1 MQTFFTC
8 VGFLDMAQ
16 GSSLINIEPSLLT
29 SSMTGNDKKS
39 RGNRPENSFTG
50 HAQRILDTIKNSPY
64 FLRKRVQE
72 EPQVEHINI
81 PATKET
87 KFYVLYKGKVQ
98 VRGARIHDAIN
109 GIAQLVTDP
118 TLYAPTCRTEKG
130 ENIHDNYAS
139 ELSTV
144 TVSKTD
150 IFVNGNGVHVR
161 LPLMDLAFCATDLRV
176 PQVVSI
182 VTNTGSDFFCYALVC
197 PNRVKSNELVNTINQ
212 TFETVWKEWK
222 RRERQET
229 QKEDEKKVEAE
240 MEYVERKKRGK
251 DKRNGEKNKKK
262 TSSNT

>member
-1 MQTFFTC
+1 
-8 VGFLDMAQ
+8 MAKSPTTLVDQ
-16 GSSLINIEPSLLT
+16 ENFPIGLR
-29 SSMTGNDKKS
+29 MTGNDRKKGS
-39 RGNRPENSFTG
+39 RGGDSHSFSG

-72 EPQVEHINI
+72 DTIIEPITV
-81 PATKET
+81 PSKE
-87 KFYVLYKGKVQ
+87 KNFHVLYKGKIQ

-109 GIAQLVTDP
+109 GISQLVTDP

-130 ENIHDNYAS
+130 ENIHDNYAK

-144 TVSKTD
+144 KVSKTD
-150 IFVNGNGVHVR
+150 ILVNGNGESVC

-182 VTNTGSDFFCYALVC
+182 VTNTGNDFFCYALVC
-197 PNRVKSNELVNTINQ
+197 ANRVKSNELVNHINQ

-240 MEYVERKKRGK
+240 MEFIERQKRSAMKRTG
-251 DKRNGEKNKKK
+251 DKLKKK
-262 TSSNT
+262 